1 MNQEKLI
8 KLTTNKY
15 ESAIGKTPPL
25 AHPCNCPNK
34 TCPYGRGHSF
44 CFPCYAEIMKSI
56 RHHKAAE
63 SPNNAV

>member
-1 MNQEKLI
+1 MDQKKLI

-25 AHPCNCPNK
+25 AHPCNCSDK

-44 CFPCYAEIMKSI
+44 CFPCYAEIIKSI
-56 RHHKAAE
+56 RHPKAAE
-63 SPNNAV
+63 SPDNAV